1 MISPKPSD
9 PRVSIIIL
17 VFSSIPP
24 KKGTLLPNNNEI
36 NMATATTRAK
46 NFVKSHK
53 ILDSLFIVSNIFPPV
68 TDP

>member
-1 MISPKPSD
+1 MISPRPSD
-9 PRVSIIIL
+9 PRVSITIL

>member
-1 MISPKPSD
+1 
-9 PRVSIIIL
+9 
-17 VFSSIPP
+17 
-24 KKGTLLPNNNEI
+24 
-36 NMATATTRAK
+36 MATATTRAK

>member
-1 MISPKPSD
+1 MISPRPSD

-36 NMATATTRAK
+36 NMATATTRDK